1 VHNACM
7 DKELRQLHHAVL
19 DLTGFINQPR
29 RDDVILKEADVSLD
43 RALFP
48 LLVRI
53 ERRGPIGIVE
63 LAGDVGRDYTTV
75 SRQVSKLEK
84 LGLVERNASQQDAR
98 VSNVAVTKKG
108 LKITDSID
116 AARERLMTKVFQD
129 WSSKDKKDLVRLLS
143 MFVVDIA
150 DAKASSISSE

>member
-1 VHNACM
+1 M
-7 DKELRQLHHAVL
+7 DKELRKLHQAVL
-19 DLTGFINQPR
+19 DLTGLINQPR
-29 RDDVILKEADVSLD
+29 RDDVILKEANVSLD

-84 LGLVERNASQQDAR
+84 LGLVERNTSQQDAR
-98 VSNVAVTKKG
+98 VSNVAVTKRG

-116 AARERLMTKVFQD
+116 AARERLMNKIFQD

-143 MFVVDIA
+143 MFVADITG
-150 DAKASSISSE
+150 AKASSGTSE